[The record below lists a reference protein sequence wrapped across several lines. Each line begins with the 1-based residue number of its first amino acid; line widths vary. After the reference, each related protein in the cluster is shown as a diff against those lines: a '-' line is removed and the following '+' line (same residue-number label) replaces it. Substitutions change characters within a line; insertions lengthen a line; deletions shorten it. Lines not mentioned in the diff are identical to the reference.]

1 MTTPYQHLTAIEK
14 QLVVHK
20 MTKKLKSSPQLIKEI
35 LVTINPQ
42 VKIVENQ
49 VIMVHETLKK
59 IEQEVK
65 SHELSR
71 KSEA

>member
-1 MTTPYQHLTAIEK
+1 MTEPYNHLTAIEK

-20 MTKKLKSSPQLIKEI
+20 MAKKLKSSPQLIKEI

-42 VKIVENQ
+42 VKSVENQ

-65 SHELSR
+65 KCGLR
-71 KSEA
+71 IQN